1 MAEGQ
6 ETGVRVAV
14 LEWNAGGQET
24 VNRLVGSVSAPG
36 EETLGPAWY
45 AVLLRWLLVL
55 VAAESNVDPVVAVG
69 AGGRSSSA
77 APS

>member
-1 MAEGQ
+1 MWRDAVDAVPKNSRLDGGRSR

-24 VNRLVGSVSAPG
+24 IDRLVGSVSAPG

-45 AVLLRWLLVL
+45 ALLL
-55 VAAESNVDPVVAVG
+55 
-69 AGGRSSSA
+69 
-77 APS
+77 

>member
-6 ETGVRVAV
+6 ETGVRVAAV

-24 VNRLVGSVSAPG
+24 VDRLVGSVSASG

-45 AVLLRWLLVL
+45 ALLFRWLLVL
-55 VAAESNVDPVVAVG
+55 
-69 AGGRSSSA
+69 
-77 APS
+77 